1 MIPGRLG
8 KRLQASTRAKDV
20 AAPILLMLL
29 ILAGWEILV
38 RVFEVPTYVLP
49 PPLEIVE
56 QIYLERVLIFGHL
69 QVTLY
74 EIVAGYLLACV
85 VGFGLSVLIVYSKAF
100 RRGVLPLIVASQT
113 IPVIAIAPILV
124 IWFGYNDVP
133 RIIITALVAFF
144 PLTVSFVTG
153 LESLE
158 PELIN
163 FFRSLNA
170 TGVQIFLK
178 LRLPAALPNIFA
190 GLKVA
195 TTLAVIGVSVLLA
208 LGYYHWRY
216 WSVPWLA
223 PNPIDNGIVW
233 VKALLPGP
241 APPSIAVLPFASP
254 GGDAAAE
261 TLAQG
266 LSEDI
271 TTALGKVSDF
281 KEIKVIAAASVQ
293 ASGRTRSQRTFQC
306 SRKQPRS
313 FPRARSR
320 QRLGTAAP
328 QVPAPA

>member
-1 MIPGRLG
+1 
-8 KRLQASTRAKDV
+8 V

-38 RVFEVPTYVLP
+38 RVFEVPAYVLP

-74 EIVAGYLLACV
+74 EIIAGYLLACV

-170 TGVQIFLK
+170 TGFQIFRK

-195 TTLAVIGVSVLLA
+195 TTLAVIGATISEWVGASAGLGYLMAQDTQQINTARVFAALVVLGACGIAFFAFIGLLQRLFMPWVYGRPRLRWLPWGRAARAGA
-208 LGYYHWRY
+208 LGAGQ
-216 WSVPWLA
+216 VGA
-223 PNPIDNGIVW
+223 
-233 VKALLPGP
+233 
-241 APPSIAVLPFASP
+241 
-254 GGDAAAE
+254 GG
-261 TLAQG
+261 
-266 LSEDI
+266 
-271 TTALGKVSDF
+271 
-281 KEIKVIAAASVQ
+281 
-293 ASGRTRSQRTFQC
+293 R
-306 SRKQPRS
+306 
-313 FPRARSR
+313 
-320 QRLGTAAP
+320 
-328 QVPAPA
+328 